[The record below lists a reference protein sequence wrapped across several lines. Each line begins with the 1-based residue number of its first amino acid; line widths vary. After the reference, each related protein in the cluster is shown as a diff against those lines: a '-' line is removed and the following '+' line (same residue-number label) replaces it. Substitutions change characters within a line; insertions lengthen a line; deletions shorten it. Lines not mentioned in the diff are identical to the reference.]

1 MGTFTPD
8 QATLD
13 PYMNP
18 YTDAVIDRTAADMRR
33 QSNIDALQDRSAMTA
48 AGAFGG
54 SRDALLRAERA
65 SNLNRG
71 IGDMA
76 AQQRAQGFDFAVD
89 RSRQAQEMA
98 NKYGFDVLR
107 AQGDAG
113 VMQRDIASEGIK
125 ADFDEYI
132 RQQDFDYKQLQ
143 FLHSL
148 LQGMPLTAQSYQ
160 YQEPSAVDQLT
171 DAGIDLE
178 TILTWAGANIPND
191 SGSENTGEAE

>member
-1 MGTFTPD
+1 
-8 QATLD
+8 
-13 PYMNP
+13 
-18 YTDAVIDRTAADMRR
+18 
-33 QSNIDALQDRSAMTA
+33 
-48 AGAFGG
+48 
-54 SRDALLRAERA
+54 
-65 SNLNRG
+65 
-71 IGDMA
+71 
-76 AQQRAQGFDFAVD
+76 
-89 RSRQAQEMA
+89 
-98 NKYGFDVLR
+98 
-107 AQGDAG
+107 
-113 VMQRDIASEGIK
+113 MQRDIASEGIK